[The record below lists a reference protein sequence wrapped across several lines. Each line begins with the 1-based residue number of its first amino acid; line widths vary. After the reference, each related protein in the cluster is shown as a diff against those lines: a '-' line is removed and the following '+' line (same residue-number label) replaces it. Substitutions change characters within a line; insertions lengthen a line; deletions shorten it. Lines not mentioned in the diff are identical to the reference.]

1 MVAMQGMAMGQ
12 AARSGEGTGTARMAL
27 IDGLRALAAI
37 AVLFYHYM
45 HFAMTGPD
53 RGRYVEYLA
62 YQPFRPWLAL
72 LYDYGFY
79 AVEIFWMI
87 SGFVFA
93 AVYFARDADTR
104 EFAVNRLA
112 RLYPLHM
119 VTLLAVTGLQALA
132 LSRLGYTLFYDNY
145 DLAHFARQLV
155 FASDWVEAGGHSF
168 NGPIWSVSVEVTVYA
183 LFWILRDPLR
193 RMGAAGLAA
202 VIGLCL
208 LANVF
213 GTVSRIPT
221 CAFYFFCGTAQLRL
235 HAWLGRREGLR
246 VALLAG
252 AAIVGAAGLSA
263 GGAFAREVIALPF
276 LAGAAILALA
286 AIEHR
291 ADTAARCAVAGRLY
305 RHLSV
310 ARPAATGADGAATA
324 NVQSRRACRA
334 GLVPAAM
341 DRLHGRL
348 GAALKPGGSSAQRA
362 NGCGIRRIPG
372 RGRGWRHRSE
382 RQRMG
387 WLRVLLALSVLL
399 EHSGGI
405 GGYTLIG
412 GRWRA
417 VLLHHLGASTWGWCS
432 MSAMTGRLSTA
443 HSTSTGRDLWHL
455 PGVPGAASDVL
466 RARPLA
472 HRRFAA
478 QPLLRQ
484 PLAVAR
490 KGRIALLNLTV
501 IGQDLPLFLTV
512 RDGHLA
518 WTSHFA
524 GSGAVAAPT
533 SWRSR
538 RPGRSAS
545 SCASMRS
552 HLHRVAPGLADR
564 RAGGAFAACAGD
576 RCGQR
581 ADR

>member
-1 MVAMQGMAMGQ
+1 MGQ
-12 AARSGEGTGTARMAL
+12 AARIGESTDTARMAL

-291 ADTAARCAVAGRLY
+291 ADTRLRAAAQWLGDCTYGIYLWHVPLQLALMVLLLPTYSPAALAAQGWFLPLWIVFMVGWARLSFVWVERPAREWL
-305 RHLSV
+305 RHLAHPRS
-310 ARPAATGADGAATA
+310 RPG
-324 NVQSRRACRA
+324 
-334 GLVPAAM
+334 M
-341 DRLHGRL
+341 
-348 GAALKPGGSSAQRA
+348 
-362 NGCGIRRIPG
+362 
-372 RGRGWRHRSE
+372 
-382 RQRMG
+382 
-387 WLRVLLALSVLL
+387 
-399 EHSGGI
+399 
-405 GGYTLIG
+405 
-412 GRWRA
+412 
-417 VLLHHLGASTWGWCS
+417 
-432 MSAMTGRLSTA
+432 
-443 HSTSTGRDLWHL
+443 
-455 PGVPGAASDVL
+455 AASV
-466 RARPLA
+466 
-472 HRRFAA
+472 
-478 QPLLRQ
+478 
-484 PLAVAR
+484 
-490 KGRIALLNLTV
+490 
-501 IGQDLPLFLTV
+501 
-512 RDGHLA
+512 
-518 WTSHFA
+518 
-524 GSGAVAAPT
+524 
-533 SWRSR
+533 
-538 RPGRSAS
+538 
-545 SCASMRS
+545 
-552 HLHRVAPGLADR
+552 
-564 RAGGAFAACAGD
+564 
-576 RCGQR
+576 
-581 ADR
+581 